1 MKRFDWNTVVE
12 WGYVIF
18 ILLVCLLGIVFVVG
32 EIVFTFK
39 TLTSSEIPFWL
50 KWVLITRGK

>member
-18 ILLVCLLGIVFVVG
+18 ILLMVVLLIVVIIAQIRTDINKDELNDFILLLHTG
-32 EIVFTFK
+32 
-39 TLTSSEIPFWL
+39 
-50 KWVLITRGK
+50 R